1 MAFAVLEFQ
10 HKYVKDSCE
19 VVQTEVEVVASKWI
33 QGNENVLVACK
44 QILFVSNGCKDRSQ
58 ANVDIE
64 HE

>member
-44 QILFVSNGCKDRSQ
+44 
-58 ANVDIE
+58 
-64 HE
+64 